1 MLLRYNFNLAKTEL
15 NPYIKLK
22 SFFFQKTWDSASSK
36 RSNAAQSLIIATE
49 NAMMKCNDSPGWLCC
64 VKYRNFHLIS
74 WCGNSGDSLETM
86 RKLCLSTKFSHQKI
100 RWNYGIFCSA
110 MSHIFIKSYTIT
122 EKQKLLL
129 LIRIK
134 QLLLVSLPKIWSCPL
149 RISSVNVTKSVLCNI
164 FWFCLV
170 K

>member
-1 MLLRYNFNLAKTEL
+1 MLLWYKFNLAKTEL
-15 NPYIKLK
+15 NLHMKLK
-22 SFFFQKTWDSASSK
+22 SFFFQKTWYSASSK
-36 RSNAAQSLIIATE
+36 RSNAAQSLIIANG

-64 VKYRNFHLIS
+64 EKYRNFNLIS
-74 WCGNSGDSLETM
+74 WCGNSDDSLETI

-100 RWNYGIFCSA
+100 WWNYEIFCSA

-134 QLLLVSLPKIWSCPL
+134 QLLLVSLHKIWSRPL
-149 RISSVNVTKSVLCNI
+149 RISSVNVTKSVSCNI
-164 FWFCLV
+164 FWFCLAM
-170 K
+170 